1 MDIRS
6 ASQTEKKAYALL
18 PRLWETGRKAALA
31 VILEARGSTPQV
43 PGAAALVSA
52 NGLVAGTV
60 GGGGFEAAI
69 VARCQHLLEIG
80 EAQVLKWT
88 FSAGRDEEGSL
99 CGGEALI
106 LLDPVAE
113 KDRAVFARV
122 SAWVE
127 NRLRGVLLT
136 TVKLS
141 PAQPALV
148 SRYCIEAETQQSGER
163 AGAPGPDESGNI
175 PLAILFST
183 RLLSQVMEEE
193 TPRLETRKGEQGEVW
208 HLFYEPIIPPPRLLV
223 FGAGHVGQ
231 ALARLGVFSGYE
243 VTLFDDRKDIMV
255 PDDLL
260 AKVRFVPGDLA
271 RNLSDFP
278 TDEMDFAVIVTR
290 GHRHDAAVL
299 QVALQKKLTYIGMI
313 GSRRKVA
320 LMKEEFISRGW
331 ASEATWAEVHAPI
344 GLDLGAETVEEI
356 AVSIMA
362 EIIKVRRAKKK
373 L

>member
-1 MDIRS
+1 MDIRG

-18 PRLWETGRKAALA
+18 PRLWETGKKAALA

-52 NGLVAGTV
+52 DGLETGTV

-69 VARCQHLLEIG
+69 VARCQHLLESG
-80 EAQVLKWT
+80 ESQVLKWT
-88 FSAGRDEEGSL
+88 FSAAVEEGSL
-99 CGGEALI
+99 CGGEALV
-106 LLDPVAE
+106 LLNPVAE
-113 KDRAVFARV
+113 KDRSVFARV
-122 SAWVE
+122 TAWVE

-141 PAQPALV
+141 HAQPALV
-148 SRYCIEAETQQSGER
+148 GRYCIELETQHSGER
-163 AGAPGPDESGNI
+163 ARAAGPDESGNI
-175 PLAILFST
+175 PLAIPFST
-183 RLLSQVMEEE
+183 RLLSQVLEEE
-193 TPRLETRKGEQGEVW
+193 TPLLETRKGEQGEVW

-260 AKVRFVPGDLA
+260 AKVRFVLGDLVK
-271 RNLSDFP
+271 NLSDFL

-299 QVALQKKLTYIGMI
+299 RVALQKKLTYIGMI

-320 LMKEEFISRGW
+320 LMREEFISRGW
-331 ASEATWAEVHAPI
+331 ASEAKWAEVHAPI
-344 GLDLGAETVEEI
+344 GLRIGAKTVEEI

-362 EIIKVRRAKKK
+362 EIIKVRRAKNK